1 MSFYFVSFSLFDL
14 IPIEMIPIAIA
25 KSKGPIIPS
34 NVMMAISIPLPAL
47 LFGSPKQ
54 VAHAIS
60 VSADVYRPEII
71 MYLKY
76 FILYGLE
83 FFHY

>member
-1 MSFYFVSFSLFDL
+1 
-14 IPIEMIPIAIA
+14 MIPIAIA
-25 KSKGPIIPS
+25 KSIGPMIPS
-34 NVMMAISIPLPAL
+34 NVMIAMSIPLPAL

-60 VSADVYRPEII
+60 SSADVYMLEII